1 MLVLERARMVQDSE
15 GDAGGAAST
24 VGRCN
29 TFWLNEFFTTDSPTY
44 VFLAVSVCLP
54 PPYILLLLHRGAAPD
69 LHVELDSDLSQLD
82 VSVLTTKGKRM
93 SPSAWS
99 ALLNDKA

>member
-1 MLVLERARMVQDSE
+1 MLVLKHARMVQDSE
-15 GDAGGAAST
+15 GDAGCAASA

-29 TFWLNEFFTTDSPTY
+29 TFWLNEFFTTDCPTY
-44 VFLAVSVCLP
+44 VFLAISVCLS
-54 PPYILLLLHRGAAPD
+54 PPYILLLLHLGAAPD

-82 VSVLTTKGKRM
+82 VSVLTTKGKLM